1 MTQHPLVWIDA
12 RTKEI
17 HAPANMT
24 HALVFNHVLSILSD
38 LNFMCVEVP
47 FEFPPEYAHAEIN
60 EKTRPLAQGW
70 KIVQ

>member
-1 MTQHPLVWIDA
+1 MTLHPLVWIDA

-24 HALVFNHVLSILSD
+24 HEMIFNNVITILSD
-38 LNFMCVEVP
+38 LDFMSVEVP

-60 EKTRPLAQGW
+60 EQTRPLAKGW